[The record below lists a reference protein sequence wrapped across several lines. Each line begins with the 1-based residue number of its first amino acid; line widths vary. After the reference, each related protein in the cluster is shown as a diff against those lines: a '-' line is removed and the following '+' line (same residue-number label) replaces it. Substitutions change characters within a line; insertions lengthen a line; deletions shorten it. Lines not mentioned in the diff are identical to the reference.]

1 MLVLGGGAVS
11 YERGTPAQQ
20 EAFGVWSSG
29 CTWASW
35 KVTKMEEM
43 SREAW
48 LLAHQWGQSAEEETQ
63 EWECLHLGT
72 PRGGI
77 FLGNLRT
84 NHIIVREGHL
94 GVLEGDEDGG
104 EVSGG
109 VVAG

>member
-1 MLVLGGGAVS
+1 
-11 YERGTPAQQ
+11 
-20 EAFGVWSSG
+20 
-29 CTWASW
+29 
-35 KVTKMEEM
+35 MEER

-48 LLAHQWGQSAEEETQ
+48 FLADQWGHSAEEKTP

-77 FLGNLRT
+77 FPGNLRT

-104 EVSGG
+104 EVARGE
-109 VVAG
+109 VAGRLEPVPHS